1 MQADGWMDRK
11 IDGWMDLGR
20 WVGRW
25 VGEKERE
32 VYLMI
37 WLISVVLTA
46 QQSSDKPL
54 ISSKHLSTSPY
65 CLNNLDHEIRK
76 SNYTK
81 AKTIYFFIFS
91 FLKSHNFFKYFPPF
105 DGACAFLQE
114 NN

>member
-1 MQADGWMDRK
+1 MDRK

-25 VGEKERE
+25 VGERERERERE

-54 ISSKHLSTSPY
+54 K
-65 CLNNLDHEIRK
+65 
-76 SNYTK
+76 
-81 AKTIYFFIFS
+81 IFR
-91 FLKSHNFFKYFPPF
+91 NI
-105 DGACAFLQE
+105 FLQTHTV
-114 NN
+114 